1 MSQTKIRINQT
12 QIDFKDAVV
21 VVTDANIADLAAGA
35 PDIVDGVTLAVGDRV
50 LVNAQTTLSQN
61 GIYEVEVVGTG
72 SNGEW
77 IRVEDMN
84 TGDRVHRGL
93 VTFVTGGTEATKG
106 YMLTSA
112 GIGGVHI
119 VGTDSMSFQPLND
132 EDSGVSLS
140 QFVFN
145 EVMTGAIGSGN
156 KIFTTATAFATG
168 TLQVFLNGVRQV
180 LGVDYTVTD
189 VDEITFTFAPR
200 TAPGNPDIVTCDYLT
215 T

>member
-21 VVTDANIADLAAGA
+21 VVTDANIADLVAGA
-35 PDIVDGVTLAVGDRV
+35 PDIVDGVSLAVGDRV
-50 LVNAQTTLSQN
+50 LVNAQATASQN
-61 GIYEVEVVGTG
+61 GIYEVVTVGTG

-77 IRVEDMN
+77 ERAEDMN
-84 TGDRVHRGL
+84 TGDRVHSGL
-93 VTFVTGGTEATKG
+93 VSFVFGGSEATKG
-106 YMLTSA
+106 YMLTSP
-112 GIGGVHI
+112 GTGGVHI
-119 VGTDSMSFQPLND
+119 VGTDAMSFQPLND

-145 EVMTGAIGSGN
+145 EVATGTIGSGN
-156 KIFTTATAFATG
+156 KVFTTAAAFATG
-168 TLQVFLNGVRQV
+168 TLQVFLNGVRQI

-189 VDEITFTFAPR
+189 VDEFTFTFAPKS
-200 TAPGNPDIVTCDYLT
+200 APGNPDIVTVDYLT

>member
-21 VVTDANIADLAAGA
+21 VVTDANIADLAEGA

-50 LVNAQTTLSQN
+50 LVNAQSTPAQN
-61 GIYEVEVVGTG
+61 GIYIVGVVGTG

-77 IRVEDMN
+77 SRVEDMF

-106 YMLTSA
+106 FMLTSA
-112 GIGGVHI
+112 GTGGVHI
-119 VGTDSMSFQPLND
+119 VGTDSMSFQQLND

-145 EVMTGAIGSGN
+145 EVMTGTIGGGN
-156 KIFTTATAFATG
+156 TIFTTATAFATG

-180 LGVDYTVTD
+180 LGDDYTVTD
-189 VDEITFTFAPR
+189 VDEITFTFAPKA
-200 TAPGNPDIVTCDYLT
+200 APGNPDIVTCDYLT